1 MLQYYIGNIR
11 GIARE
16 GYSWLSGIYYTMK
29 KEQSDIEFEEMMNRA
44 KKQWEL
50 LKKKQESIDISQVP
64 F

>member
-1 MLQYYIGNIR
+1 MNKP
-11 GIARE
+11 
-16 GYSWLSGIYYTMK
+16 ST
-29 KEQSDIEFEEMMNRA
+29 DIEFEEMMNRA